1 MSKFKIGDKIVGK
14 EGNPGEYTFTRKDKN
29 FVGKVTELFGSFLK
43 AEILECD
50 DKTQIGKKYDLDE
63 KYFDLL
69 PPFKVGDRVKLV
81 RSFFIVPYNPVWGGL
96 YGTIGGTV
104 RGIPF
109 MNKTYLIRVEWD
121 NGNLAVYKDS
131 KDLQILT
138 REEDKRA
145 RKLEIGDKVRVVK
158 GNEKCEWFK
167 YRCCRAYIGKTGEI
181 KEIKGDEKIRVG
193 DFIRTA
199 SGATEC
205 GSFARDCLELV
216 ERGDEKMSKYD
227 ELREKIDNLTAWD
240 KEADDV
246 AGEIQGYLK
255 SPCEISIALG
265 SSGYV
270 SVRGMKVETFAFYSQ
285 CEKLKAFKAACLWIL
300 DQSGLKQEDEKAEKI
315 AEIEKKIE
323 DLQGEVEKLRGVRR

>member
-167 YRCCRAYIGKTGEI
+167 YRCCEAYIGKTGEI

-246 AGEIQGYLK
+246 LGVIQGHLK
-255 SPCEISIALG
+255 SHCEFSIALG

-270 SVRGMKVETFAFYSQ
+270 SVRGAKVETFAFYSQ